1 VLHGSRTYLLQ
12 SDDGQIKE
20 THSISAGLDYPGVG
34 PQHAMLKAT
43 GRVRQM
49 ISIAGRHTDSRQP
62 GSRARPAA
70 PPRARQACGTC
81 FAAACVCVHCVGC
94 LGGGW
99 LSSPISYLHGAY
111 VIGCCC

>member
-70 PPRARQACGTC
+70 PPPRPAHGRPAVPALQLP
-81 FAAACVCVHCVGC
+81 ACVSTASAVSEVAGC
-94 LGGGW
+94 HRRYHTCTGR
-99 LSSPISYLHGAY
+99 
-111 VIGCCC
+111 V